1 MNKLGVIIEFIMFT
15 FMFMWYATFG
25 GLLVT
30 IGFFSEGHI
39 VTGLISLIVNSIIL
53 YLVIKHRK
61 NKT

>member
-1 MNKLGVIIEFIMFT
+1 MKKLEVIIEFIMFT

-53 YLVIKHRK
+53 YLFLL
-61 NKT
+61 